1 MTYSGTNPTAKQSKE
16 LLADAVAQL
25 ISTKKYTQISIKE
38 VCEEAQVSRQTFYN
52 LFDSKDDILRY
63 YLEATMKTMFAS
75 LWQKQ
80 DQSPEHL
87 ISVTV
92 RYVETNRLFLR
103 LLVENSLQSMFL
115 QAIQAGITE
124 LTKDETDDYSEFRK
138 AFIAGGLT
146 QAIIQWIYEPQNVKA
161 AEFSEM
167 LSEMIKILQ
176 EKL

>member
-16 LLADAVAQL
+16 LLADALAQL

-38 VCEEAQVSRQTFYN
+38 VCEKAQVSRQTFYN

-124 LTKDETDDYSEFRK
+124 LTKDETTEYSEFRK